1 MVRSPLRNGGE
12 QRLASSCKSMLGAG
26 DGRDVSGA
34 RRRPSA
40 TISLAGSDMHSAP
53 SSMMARTVRQA
64 ALRARPAIPLTGL
77 AVVFQFRVREFVS
90 LLQYC
95 ADSRNRLLIARRDR
109 EMVRARAVSSAL
121 RATVLASFCGVP
133 VDPLCV
139 RVRVR
144 VRVGLS
150 AAPRT
155 GRADRERAR
164 LRPAGSDG
172 GGRGGGAGAEA

>member
-77 AVVFQFRVREFVS
+77 AAREFVS
-90 LLQYC
+90 LLQHYP
-95 ADSRNRLLIARRDR
+95 DSRHRLLIARRDR